1 MVTPVRFKRKRSDM
15 NRNATLNREQSAGRN
30 PCSSSGLL
38 LQRKCDCGNHTM
50 GGECD
55 ECAKKRSPLQRQF
68 RGFESPEAASIVHDV
83 LRSPGR
89 PIDDATRSVLEPKLG
104 RVLDRSGV
112 TPATA
117 APQHMAI
124 SQPDDFHE
132 READRIAERVM
143 SSNDVSGSE
152 RREKSSERRYD
163 LSGVRVHTDAQASE
177 SARAVN
183 ALAYTVGQ
191 HVVFGSCSYSPHST
205 LGLRLLTHELA
216 HTAQQRPVIARAA
229 CLTDA
234 ICKDVKFPSTLLK
247 EAKTESKPRREE
259 RGKLCA
265 KTPPDPG
272 CRANGHGD
280 RAVETEKVLLAW
292 DRSRLAFA
300 KGIFIDRD
308 LEKDFKALTRNC
320 DSFTPALFSSGI
332 CITVPME
339 TEEQSREFNT
349 TTGHRTI
356 DGKSA
361 DEWRSHI
368 LEVLVHEAEHT
379 RFRTVQVPQSTLVSG
394 GVPTLL
400 GKKRPTCSRNADRQQ
415 DVFSAMNELSSMLQ
429 EFPMRTRHIRE
440 NVALSP
446 KDKTGEIEAWRD
458 HRVKGTHQ
466 SITVSL
472 RTARCLCGCD
482 DANELIKETI
492 KFATASWAP
501 QQVSELDQ
509 ELTDARWKSMNLDWP
524 TQPQA
529 KGSSP

>member
-1 MVTPVRFKRKRSDM
+1 M
-15 NRNATLNREQSAGRN
+15 REQQTTQPAKKMVPALLGAN
-30 PCSSSGLL
+30 AQL

-55 ECAKKRSPLQRQF
+55 DCAKKKSPLQRQF
-68 RGFESPEAASIVHDV
+68 RGGFESPEVPPIVHEV

-89 PIDDATRSVLEPKLG
+89 PLDEATRALLEPKLG
-104 RVLDRSGV
+104 QVLGRSGV

-132 READRIAERVM
+132 KEADQIVERVM
-143 SSNDVSGSE
+143 SSSAAGPE
-152 RREKSSERRYD
+152 RREKTSEWRYD
-163 LSGVRVHTDAQASE
+163 LSGVRVHTDARASE

-191 HVVFGSCSYSPHST
+191 HVVFGSGSYSPHSAP
-205 LGLRLLTHELA
+205 GLRLLTHEIA
-216 HTAQQRPVIARAA
+216 HTAQQRPVIARAE

-234 ICKDVKFPSTLLK
+234 VCKDVKFPSALLK
-247 EAKTESKPRREE
+247 EAKSESKTRREE

-272 CRANGHGD
+272 CRADRHGD

-308 LEKDFKALTRNC
+308 LEKDFKALTRDC
-320 DSFTPALFSSGI
+320 DSFTPPLFSSGI
-332 CITVPME
+332 CMTVPIE
-339 TEEQSREFNT
+339 TEEQSKEFNT
-349 TTGHRTI
+349 TSGHRTI
-356 DGKSA
+356 DGKTA

-368 LEVLVHEAEHT
+368 LEILVHEAEHT
-379 RFRTVQVPQSTLVSG
+379 RFRTVQIPRSTLVAG

-400 GKKRPTCSRNADRQQ
+400 GKRRPTCSKDEDRQQ
-415 DVFSAMNELSSMLQ
+415 DVFSAMNELGSMLQ

-446 KDKTGEIEAWRD
+446 KDKTAEIEEWRD
-458 HRVKGTHQ
+458 HRVRGTSQ

-472 RTARCLCGCD
+472 RTARCLCGCN
-482 DANELIKETI
+482 DANDLIKETI
-492 KFATASWAP
+492 KFATASWSP
-501 QQVSELDQ
+501 QEVTELDQ
-509 ELTDARWKSMNLDWP
+509 ELTDARWKSLNLDWP
-524 TQPQA
+524 AQSQA

>member
-1 MVTPVRFKRKRSDM
+1 
-15 NRNATLNREQSAGRN
+15 
-30 PCSSSGLL
+30 
-38 LQRKCDCGNHTM
+38 
-50 GGECD
+50 
-55 ECAKKRSPLQRQF
+55 
-68 RGFESPEAASIVHDV
+68 
-83 LRSPGR
+83 
-89 PIDDATRSVLEPKLG
+89 
-104 RVLDRSGV
+104 
-112 TPATA
+112 
-117 APQHMAI
+117 MAI

-143 SSNDVSGSE
+143 SSNDVAGSE
-152 RREKSSERRYD
+152 RGEKSSARRYD

-191 HVVFGSCSYSPHST
+191 HVVFGSGSYSPHST
-205 LGLRLLTHELA
+205 PGLRLLTHELA

-229 CLTDA
+229 CLADA
-234 ICKDVKFPSTLLK
+234 VCKDVKFPSTLLK
-247 EAKTESKPRREE
+247 EANKESKTRREE
-259 RGKLCA
+259 RGKLCS

-272 CRANGHGD
+272 CRADRHGD

-308 LEKDFKALTRNC
+308 LEKDFKALTRSC

-332 CITVPME
+332 CITVPIE

-349 TTGHRTI
+349 TSGDRTI
-356 DGKSA
+356 DGKTA

-368 LEVLVHEAEHT
+368 LEVLVHEAEHS
-379 RFRTVQVPQSTLVSG
+379 RFRTVQVPKTTLVDG
-394 GVPTLL
+394 GIPTVL
-400 GKKRPTCSRNADRQQ
+400 GKRRPTCSRDEDRQQ

-446 KDKTGEIEAWRD
+446 KDKTDEIEKWRD
-458 HRVKGTHQ
+458 HRVRGTRQ

-482 DANELIKETI
+482 DANDLIKETI
-492 KFATASWAP
+492 KFATASWTP

-524 TQPQA
+524 AQPQA
-529 KGSSP
+529 KGSPP

>member
-1 MVTPVRFKRKRSDM
+1 MSKS
-15 NRNATLNREQSAGRN
+15 ATLSREQSAGR
-30 PCSSSGLL
+30 SSSGSRGLL
-38 LQRKCDCGNHTM
+38 LQRKCACGNHTM
-50 GGECD
+50 GVECD
-55 ECAKKRSPLQRQF
+55 DCAKRKSPLQRKF
-68 RGFESPEAASIVHDV
+68 RGGFESQEVPPIVHDV
-83 LRSPGR
+83 LHSPGR
-89 PIDDATRSVLEPKLG
+89 PLDDATRSLLEPKLG
-104 RVLDRSGV
+104 RVLGRSAV
-112 TPATA
+112 TPTKT

-124 SQPDDFHE
+124 SQSEDFHE

-143 SSNDVSGSE
+143 SSNDVAGSE
-152 RREKSSERRYD
+152 RGEKSSERRYD
-163 LSGVRVHTDAQASE
+163 LSGVRVHTDAQACE

-191 HVVFGSCSYSPHST
+191 HVVFGSGSYSPHST
-205 LGLRLLTHELA
+205 PGLRLLTHELA

-229 CLTDA
+229 CLAADV
-234 ICKDVKFPSTLLK
+234 CKDVKFPSTLLK
-247 EAKTESKPRREE
+247 EAQMESKTRREE

-272 CRANGHGD
+272 CRADRHGD
-280 RAVETEKVLLAW
+280 RAVETEKVLLGW

-332 CITVPME
+332 CITVPIE
-339 TEEQSREFNT
+339 TEEQSKEFNT
-349 TTGHRTI
+349 ASGDRTI
-356 DGKSA
+356 DGKTA

-368 LEVLVHEAEHT
+368 LEVLVHEAEHS
-379 RFRTVQVPQSTLVSG
+379 RFRTVQVPKATLVPG

-400 GKKRPTCSRNADRQQ
+400 GKRRPTCSRDEERQQ

-440 NVALSP
+440 NVALSA
-446 KDKTGEIEAWRD
+446 KDKDAEIEAWRD
-458 HRVKGTHQ
+458 HRVRGTRQ
-466 SITVSL
+466 SIMVSL

-482 DANELIKETI
+482 DANDLIKETI
-492 KFATASWAP
+492 KFATAGWSP

-524 TQPQA
+524 AQPQA
-529 KGSSP
+529 KGGSP